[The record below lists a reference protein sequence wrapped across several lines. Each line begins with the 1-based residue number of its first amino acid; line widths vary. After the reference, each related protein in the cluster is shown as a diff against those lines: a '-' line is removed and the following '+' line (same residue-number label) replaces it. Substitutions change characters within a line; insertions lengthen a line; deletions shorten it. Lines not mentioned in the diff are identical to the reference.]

1 MKSIHMITQ
10 LTLSIKSELIAK
22 AKVYAKANG
31 TSVSKL
37 VEDYF
42 QTISTSETDAADLE
56 LSPGLR
62 TLVGSVTLATDKSYK
77 KIIAEYL
84 DEKYQ

>member
-1 MKSIHMITQ
+1 MKSIHMITK

-62 TLVGSVTLATDKSYK
+62 TLVGSVTLPADKSYK
-77 KIIAEYL
+77 KIVAEYL
-84 DEKYQ
+84 DEKYG

>member
-1 MKSIHMITQ
+1 MNTK
-10 LTLSIKSELIAK
+10 LTLSIKSEAIAM

-42 QTISTSETDAADLE
+42 QTISPSVADTADLE
-56 LSPGLR
+56 LSPSLR
-62 TLVGSVTLATDKSYK
+62 ALVGSVTLAADKSYK
-77 KIIAEYL
+77 KIITEYL
-84 DEKYQ
+84 EEKYG

>member
-1 MKSIHMITQ
+1 MKSVHMITQ

-31 TSVSKL
+31 TSASKL

-42 QTISTSETDAADLE
+42 ETICPSVTDTADLE
-56 LSPGLR
+56 LSP
-62 TLVGSVTLATDKSYK
+62 
-77 KIIAEYL
+77 
-84 DEKYQ
+84 

>member
-10 LTLSIKSELIAK
+10 LTLNIKSELIAK

-42 QTISTSETDAADLE
+42 ETISPSVADTADLQ

-84 DEKYQ
+84 DEKYR

>member
-22 AKVYAKANG
+22 AKVYANANG

-42 QTISTSETDAADLE
+42 ETISPSVADTADLDIPWSSDFGWKRDVSHGQI
-56 LSPGLR
+56 LQKNHR
-62 TLVGSVTLATDKSYK
+62 
-77 KIIAEYL
+77 
-84 DEKYQ
+84 